1 MFNLDMAAFEKMA
14 SNVGGMQDQIPFALS
29 RALNKAV
36 LNTENRLATET
47 WPQHVT
53 VRNRSFLKAALAPEF
68 SDKRKLRVALVDKLG
83 RAALALHAHGGT
95 KQARGSFAIPTKRV
109 SRGSKGVVQSQRPA
123 SLKNKV
129 VKGGLIFQ
137 AVGRGKNKKLALMFT
152 LKPTTKVKADV
163 PFHQEFARFMSEEA
177 KREFPRAVVQAMR
190 TRR

>member
-1 MFNLDMAAFEKMA
+1 MFQIDMAPFEKMA
-14 SNVGGMQDQIPFALS
+14 ANVGAMQDQVPFAIS

-53 VRNRSFLKAALAPEF
+53 VRNRSFLKAALSPEF
-68 SDKRKLRVALVDKLG
+68 SDKRNLRVALVDKLG
-83 RAALALHAHGGT
+83 RAALQLHAKGGT
-95 KQARGSFAIPTKRV
+95 KQATRNFAIPTKRV
-109 SRGSKGVVQSQRPA
+109 SRNAKGVVQSQKPG

-137 AVGRGKNKKLALMFT
+137 AVGRGKNKKLQLLYT

-163 PFHQEFARFMSEEA
+163 PFYSEFGRFMREEA
-177 KREFPRAVVQAMR
+177 KREFPKAIAQAMR